1 VGEEIKLSAVIAE
14 GVGTQWAA
22 YTGGNVQLELSMMEP
37 YVRTNLKSEGN
48 GIYSATVRV
57 PDVHGVYTIKVRSN
71 RESLIHNASNPK
83 LGR

>member
-37 YVRTNLKSEGN
+37 YVRTNLKSEGK
-48 GIYSATVRV
+48 GMYSATVRV
-57 PDVHGVYTIKVRSN
+57 PDVHGVYTIKVHSN
-71 RESLIHNASNPK
+71 RKSLFTMLQIPK
-83 LGR
+83 